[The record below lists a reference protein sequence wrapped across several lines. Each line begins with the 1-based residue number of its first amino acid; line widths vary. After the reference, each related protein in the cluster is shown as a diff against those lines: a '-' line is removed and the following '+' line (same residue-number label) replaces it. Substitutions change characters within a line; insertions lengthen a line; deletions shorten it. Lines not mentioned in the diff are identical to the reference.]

1 MFGSIYQLFTATHL
15 RFSLILKTLL
25 LFGAI
30 GLFMTRQYQ
39 AMMETLIILS
49 ITFLPIVLNAR
60 FQVKIPHEFETLAIL
75 FICLSLFFGE
85 VLDFYNRYWWWDI
98 VLHTSSGF
106 LLGITGFLLV
116 YVLNEDEAINLDLS
130 PGFISLFA
138 FMFAMGFGAIWE
150 IFEFIMDEVFGLNMQ
165 KSGLQDTMWDLIVDA
180 IGALII
186 SVLGYHYLQTLDQD
200 SFLERWIN
208 NFVSANPQFF
218 LKNKKAESDKNES

>member
-1 MFGSIYQLFTATHL
+1 MFSSIYQLFDTVHL

-25 LFGAI
+25 LIGAI
-30 GLFMTRQYQ
+30 ALFMTRQYQ

-49 ITFLPIVLNAR
+49 ITFLPIVLHAR

-75 FICLSLFFGE
+75 FVCLSLFFGE

-116 YVLNEDEAINLDLS
+116 YVLNEDEAIDLDLT
-130 PGFISLFA
+130 PGFISMFA
-138 FMFAMGFGAIWE
+138 FMFAMGLGALWE
-150 IFEFIMDEVFGLNMQ
+150 IFEYTMDELFGLNMQ
-165 KSGLQDTMWDLIVDA
+165 KSGLRDTMWDLIVDA
-180 IGALII
+180 IGALLI
-186 SVLGYHYLQTLDQD
+186 SLMGYKYLQTIEKD
-200 SFLERWIN
+200 SFLEQWIN

-218 LKNKKAESDKNES
+218 SKTKKPEPDQNDS